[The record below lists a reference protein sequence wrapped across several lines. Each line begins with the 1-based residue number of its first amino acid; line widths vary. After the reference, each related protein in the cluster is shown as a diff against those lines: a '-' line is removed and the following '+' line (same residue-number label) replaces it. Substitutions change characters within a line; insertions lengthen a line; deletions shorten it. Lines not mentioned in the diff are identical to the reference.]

1 MKYGWIAFILITAM
15 LLGLTACGGASDGN
29 FPAGAT
35 AGQTGEGG
43 SNAAGESSGTTGA
56 VDPQKEEEE
65 TGVYKKITA
74 EEAYELMKTEGVVT
88 VDVRTESEY
97 KAGHIPGAI
106 LVVNEQI
113 GDAAPAELPDKD
125 ATLLVYCRSGRRSAD
140 AAKKLIKLGYKKVY
154 DFGGIID
161 WPYEVTDPEK

>member
-1 MKYGWIAFILITAM
+1 MKRRWTAFILIAAM
-15 LLGLTACGGASDGN
+15 LLGLAACGGSPDRN
-29 FPAGAT
+29 DPE
-35 AGQTGEGG
+35 GQTAEQSGRDA
-43 SNAAGESSGTTGA
+43 SNAAGEVPGQTGD
-56 VDPQKEEEE
+56 VDPQEEEKE

-74 EEAYELMKTEGVVT
+74 EEAYEMMKTEGVVT

-97 KAGHIPGAI
+97 RAGHIPGAI
-106 LVVNEQI
+106 LVTNEEI